1 MRLMLVATLVL
12 ISLQVAL
19 GEIVG
24 AVANYPT
31 TAVPINSIGALFSA
45 MYSAAGPMIFV
56 HASNGILIL
65 LVSIGNVILSRR
77 YHKRSETTST
87 IAGLVSVA
95 VALIGGYLLAV
106 SDFTNFGGVL
116 LMINSAL
123 ASYAFFF
130 IALYYT
136 K

>member
-1 MRLMLVATLVL
+1 
-12 ISLQVAL
+12 
-19 GEIVG
+19 
-24 AVANYPT
+24 
-31 TAVPINSIGALFSA
+31 
-45 MYSAAGPMIFV
+45 MIFV
-56 HASNGILIL
+56 HATNGILIL